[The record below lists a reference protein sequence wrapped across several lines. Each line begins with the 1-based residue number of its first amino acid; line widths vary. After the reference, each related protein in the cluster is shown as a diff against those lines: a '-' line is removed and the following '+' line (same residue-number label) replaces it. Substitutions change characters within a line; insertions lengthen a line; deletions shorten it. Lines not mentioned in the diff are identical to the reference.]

1 MMRAKNKAIVSLA
14 MALFLC
20 AAMLTPALADT
31 TWAVVYGTAS
41 LNVRATPSTAGV
53 WRGAAA
59 RGEWVEILYPSGN
72 NWYYCRVASTNV
84 TGYMS
89 GSYLKTAQDA
99 LAPVPA
105 SGTGVIYNPD
115 PSGYVNMRNQ
125 PGYQG
130 QVIHILYNSD
140 TVQILGSQNGWYN
153 VYADWM
159 MGYVL
164 GAFVTTGSSPVQTK
178 TAVVQT
184 GNAGKLNMRTAP
196 LSTSAI
202 RASYANGTQVTVLLE
217 GKEFD
222 MVSVGGV
229 TGFMAVKFLKVGGA
243 GGGTYPAPAPIP
255 VSGGYAV
262 VKNDNALATLNL
274 RMTPSTSAK
283 VLAQLKNGTQ
293 LNVIEPG
300 ETWCKVSLSS
310 GTVGYVMT
318 KYLQLHNL
326 ATSPKKTVQ
335 NGSSYVNLRSKG
347 SYNASVLLRVYSGN
361 EVTVL
366 IPGDVWTKVRYETYE
381 GYLMTYFLK

>member
-1 MMRAKNKAIVSLA
+1 MMRAKCKAIVSFA
-14 MALFLC
+14 MTLFLC
-20 AAMLTPALADT
+20 VSLMTPALADT

-41 LNVRATPSTAGV
+41 LNVRATPSTGGI
-53 WRGAAA
+53 WRGSAA
-59 RGEWVEILYPSGN
+59 RGEWVEILYPASD

-89 GSYLKTAQDA
+89 GNYLKTAQDTS
-99 LAPVPA
+99 APMPA

-125 PGYQG
+125 PGYYG

-140 TVQILGSQNGWYN
+140 SVQILGSQNGWYS
-153 VYADWM
+153 VYADGM
-159 MGYVL
+159 TGYVF
-164 GAFVTTGSSPVQTK
+164 GSFVQTGSAPVQTK

-184 GNAGKLNMRTAP
+184 GNAGKLNMRMGPT
-196 LSTSAI
+196 STSTI
-202 RASYANGTQVTVLLE
+202 KASYANGTQVTVLLE

-222 MVSVGGV
+222 MVSVSGV
-229 TGFMAVKFLKVGGA
+229 TGFMAVKFLKVGGTS
-243 GGGTYPAPAPIP
+243 GGTYPVPAPIP
-255 VSGGYAV
+255 TSGGYAV
-262 VKNDNALATLNL
+262 VKNDSAHATLNL
-274 RMTPSTSAK
+274 RMTPTTSAK

-293 LNVIEPG
+293 LSVIEPG
-300 ETWCKVSLSS
+300 ETWCKVALST
-310 GTVGYVMT
+310 GMTGYVMT

-326 ATSPKKTVQ
+326 PTSPKKTVQ
-335 NGSSYVNLRSKG
+335 NGASYVNLRSKG